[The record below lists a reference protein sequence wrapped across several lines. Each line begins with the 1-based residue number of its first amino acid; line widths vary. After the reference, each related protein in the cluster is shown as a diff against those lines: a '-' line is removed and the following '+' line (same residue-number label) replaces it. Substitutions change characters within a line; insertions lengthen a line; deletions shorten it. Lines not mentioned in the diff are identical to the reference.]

1 MEDTK
6 QQGAMVLHEEGMT
19 APTLAPPTTTPPSIF
34 VVLKQLQ
41 SGDTGKDKSSL
52 MAISEANKM
61 VNSSIGSAVTGI
73 HPSSSTFADTNN
85 SSQSEHLPADA
96 RCKGITV
103 TLDNNSMWNEFYRCQ
118 TEMILT
124 KQGRRMFPY
133 CRFRLSGM
141 EPFQSYVLAMDI
153 VPVDS
158 HRYKWSGKGWET
170 NGKAEPHVSRLF
182 VHPESPAT
190 GLHWMQY
197 PVSFYRLKL
206 CNNLDQEDHIILHSM
221 HRYLPRLHVIPADKA
236 TEDIQVD
243 NPNVITLSFSQTEFF
258 AVTAYQ
264 NLRITQLKID
274 YNPFAKGFREDAV
287 NARSSKVKNGMSTEE
302 TGSELKLSREM
313 TTLNN
318 LKTLFMKRNAA
329 VKVNKDQDDPS
340 HTNGEKKVVNGDAPK
355 VETNVQG
362 FCSKKRP
369 SSSAFSDFIKGAHV
383 KVKRL
388 SLENIKKNGVALQ
401 TTCTSDQKEVMD
413 ISKKENILQL
423 VSNDETVVGDI
434 HRCESTDTSSKTELL
449 KTDETKTEL
458 YEHKSDKI
466 TLLSSDQNVPYTNQ
480 KGMETL
486 SSLDTEAKSNANTKK
501 TLPHKRPERVP
512 LPLLAQFLK
521 QRKSK
526 TRPFTPKSDTPSSSL
541 DSEKSCEHFLT
552 PSIPCVTTILDS
564 HPVLASISQKV
575 TSSTIDAIN
584 ITSLSTAL
592 SSSSAT
598 SSPVPTE
605 IQFSD
610 GFSHFP
616 VGSDSFRAPN
626 TTSSSKSESD
636 RMSSVFH
643 NADPVSMPDLDN
655 TLRPQSDISSLFT
668 CDTVHDICLPITL
681 EVNNDFDVT
690 PIVPSV
696 TTSDF
701 GVPSCTDN
709 VVPYQELASL
719 PDVAESAAISDCLL
733 DSSKGSCPEL
743 FSEEVPPHSL
753 FTHEESVSL
762 PLDDPSSPA
771 FSLPSPAPSSPDPFP
786 ASLFCERP
794 VPPRKTLDSFP
805 ERLLNCTAFSSPDLF
820 PLGLFND
827 KPVPARKIYDFFPE
841 RPLDAIVTSKE
852 SLSPSVPDEPEH
864 LRGTIDLFSQSQ
876 CSERPGPL
884 NDLQS
889 ASYETNVSDHIVP
902 EPIKQSSHGSTFKKS
917 KAKPK
922 KIGKLKFSEDDEV
935 FEKPV
940 TVPMQPSLED
950 VDGQLFVS
958 FMSKKALEIHL
969 GDDAKTEMAQKTTVY
984 PDGGSDENMQEKIVV
999 LEKTLLCD
1007 LKFMKHRQV
1016 IHPVLQEV
1024 GLKLN
1029 LLDLNLEIDLQY
1041 LGVQLP
1047 IPPPVLSPEVCSA
1060 SSQVQFVSRTGKTT
1074 DFTKIKGWRDKFAGS
1089 GSITEGMSSTDAG
1102 QKNLSA
1108 FCSDMLDEYLASEGK
1123 LIDERAANLSQTDT
1137 TPVAYQLP
1145 TKSTSYVR
1153 TLDSV
1158 LKKQVPASL
1167 STTSNKVKPT
1177 FKSKEKIKS
1186 QKNLKSRT
1194 GKQIKTVF
1202 SGNKPALCL
1211 KKPQQSKAFKN
1222 KKESK
1227 SLSPEKPV
1235 AIAILS
1241 AEKTSAIV
1249 ASNKSPMVEVS
1260 DSAQSSCTGGR
1271 SVGLPK
1277 TLVKL
1282 MDVEDGAVWEGRHRT
1297 YITEERAAIAL
1308 ATLVTSEGVSKG
1320 NPDAIRIIRRRAPP
1334 CLNVFCRLGCVCA
1347 SLVHLRRHHHCGKP
1361 QCMLGC
1367 SCLRRKVVAL
1377 KIPKQEEST
1386 ADEPE
1391 PQGVSEENKA
1401 KWKKKNKK
1409 RKTYVLTDPE
1419 TAPEPAKRVSTLWVR
1434 KREVSD
1440 SEVLFSPPPPS
1451 AQSPALLSRELQ
1463 NDLESFFS
1471 PLKQNTVEEKK
1482 FNMIKDNMESSLTC
1496 ARSRPFDSRC
1506 HAKQKTVDQHHI
1518 SQVSNQDIEEGELV
1532 PLNLSGP
1539 AKRLEIISECS
1550 WTSTDIRNYI
1560 MRVVCEHMAQDR
1572 LKHPFWIGKYFIEPV
1587 SKTLQETEDGSIET
1601 YKVTISRPVEKKT
1614 EDEKVTHTEAE
1625 LKKHVEKS
1633 EVKGLPF
1640 LSRCCPAGLLKAEKK
1655 APDAPGRIMVNGKP
1669 YPQAKL
1675 ELGQMGAL
1683 HPANRLAAYITGRI
1697 CPTTS
1702 TISKASITSIPV
1714 STVAT
1719 VTTVT
1724 SMSTSTN
1731 TPIIKSVVT
1740 KPPVGKVFTQFVVN
1754 HINSQNNTSTSHLQ
1768 PSALKVVNPSSMLT
1782 TGIEAGAP
1790 GVALSPLKAGLV
1802 TQVSEPSD
1810 SAGSTSFPTVS
1821 KVQAPTITIL
1831 PKSPSLP
1838 LDGSGPTPSTTV
1850 SLPGSTTPGKKT
1862 VLISVMS
1869 RNTGLPNSGARIT
1882 KPVTQTRP
1890 PQTPGQ
1896 KMLLQ
1901 VVKTADGN
1909 TLYRNPNGQLMQ
1921 LVPLSQIKAIKPNLL
1936 SQGQPTFIRLHAP
1949 ATISLNKPRG
1959 GSATIVTSSNPT
1971 TQMQSKPSVTVP
1983 VSTSSSMSSKTVT
1996 LTTSKSASLG
2006 SLPSTLKVVPG
2017 FLGQSGTCTLRIVS
2031 PNPVQDTGIINPAST
2046 PILSQSGSTLK
2057 HGSSTLLNK
2066 DSTKSE
2072 TTVSVSSLST
2082 EGPIGPVHKQS
2093 ELCPVKQNSCDVSKR
2108 IAGNVSDSLS
2118 SAATYP
2124 KSRQFSGDDS
2134 APTHNEHGAL
2144 KHLSLAEADNRD
2156 NPNMKETNFD
2166 KTPDPEEEE
2175 IESDVTELTDD
2186 SDLYSDDD
2194 REDTCSFSGSDKGER
2209 MEDTD
2214 GLDSEMKDFA
2224 EVVVDIETV
2233 ESTEENSIAKF
2244 RASAIR
2250 RNQHHSNRKHI
2261 HDESLEVKRVRL
2273 ERKRRHT
2280 LKELFLKLH
2289 ETLGMP
2295 SKNREASRLSILT
2308 EGRKEI
2314 ESLVKQEDHLIKRRE
2329 KLRIKRECYLQTLS
2343 LLCDKSTE
2351 SISQK
2356 LNEIIAKQKAL
2367 EAQTNPKEIKSQLN
2381 QATSKSKPKPKPK
2394 PKVVDLNSKQ
2404 KGLALQNSKKK
2415 GLALQ
2420 NKVKDVPKPNFSP
2433 SKPIDLSIKK
2443 QKSLEETKSVLK
2455 STPSSKTT
2463 DLDSSKNTI
2472 KTQDKEQGSM
2482 SKPTQPSFNSSPQK
2496 KPVSVPSPVKH
2507 FPVPRERM
2515 RPNILSRASSQVMQG
2530 SPVKE
2535 PLLTNVCIP
2544 QLFPLMNTMV
2554 QCNQIITINNTLQP
2568 IGITSVGTQQSST
2581 PGVASVSIVPTIS
2594 HPLRGGNSL
2603 PVLQPQLIKITN
2615 SPVNINTQVDSANLP
2630 NITNVISLV
2639 SPVENLVI
2647 PQKVVEDAS
2656 VAQPQSKSLPAPVE
2670 NQQNISDVKIS
2681 NLEER
2686 ALVDEPQPKD
2696 FPKQPE
2702 GGDEISASGTSSN
2715 QERLEKKGQDD
2726 RSDPEDENLMSLL
2739 DELVLLSQ
2747 QLSNEDED
2755 QRIVVPDEVQP
2766 CSDKQA
2772 DADRDD
2778 ERALSPLFLTLDED
2792 LISPDSKDEIDIPPK
2807 VDDLVK
2813 VIFGSDSPSVSSESG
2828 VAPSTSVESPN
2839 APTCNVKGD
2848 ALTPPP
2854 LLHMKAACEVTSG
2867 QSANEGTNV
2876 AWRPMPKL
2884 VPLGLKPQD
2893 VVNKVTGSSALKP
2906 DSNEQDVNRP
2916 QM

>member
-1 MEDTK
+1 MADTK
-6 QQGAMVLHEEGMT
+6 EQGAMVLHEEGMT

-41 SGDTGKDKSSL
+41 TGDTGKDKSSL

-61 VNSSIGSAVTGI
+61 VNCSIGSAVTGI
-73 HPSSSTFADTNN
+73 HPSSSTFTDTNN

-153 VPVDS
+153 VPVDN

-190 GLHWMQY
+190 GLHWMQC

-236 TEDIQVD
+236 TKDIQVD

-264 NLRITQLKID
+264 NLCITQLKID

-302 TGSELKLSREM
+302 TGSELKLSRET

-329 VKVNKDQDDPS
+329 VKVNKDQDGPS
-340 HTNGEKKVVNGDAPK
+340 PTNGEKKVVNGDAPI
-355 VETNVQG
+355 VETNVQS

-401 TTCTSDQKEVMD
+401 TTCISDQKEVMD
-413 ISKKENILQL
+413 ISSKTENILQL
-423 VSNDETVVGDI
+423 DSNDEIVVGDI
-434 HRCESTDTSSKTELL
+434 HRCESTDTSSKTDLL
-449 KTDETKTEL
+449 KTDETKTEMD
-458 YEHKSDKI
+458 EHKANKI
-466 TLLSSDQNVPYTNQ
+466 TLLSSDQNVPYTNE

-486 SSLDTEAKSNANTKK
+486 SSLDTEVKSKADTKK

-526 TRPFTPKSDTPSSSL
+526 TRPLTPKSDTPSSSL
-541 DSEKSCEHFLT
+541 DSEKSCEPFLPPERSSALISST
-552 PSIPCVTTILDS
+552 PCVTNVLDS
-564 HPVLASISQKV
+564 HPVLTSISQKV
-575 TSSTIDAIN
+575 TSTTTTDAIN
-584 ITSLSTAL
+584 ITSPSTAL

-598 SSPVPTE
+598 ASPIPAE
-605 IQFSD
+605 MQLAD
-610 GFSHFP
+610 GFTHFP
-616 VGSDSFRAPN
+616 VGSDPFHAPN
-626 TTSSSKSESD
+626 TTTSSKSESD
-636 RMSSVFH
+636 PTPDRTSSVLH
-643 NADPVSMPDLDN
+643 DADAVSMPDLDN
-655 TLRPQSDISSLFT
+655 TLGSQSDISSLFT
-668 CDTVHDICLPITL
+668 CDTVHDACLPITP
-681 EVNNDFDVT
+681 EVNSDFDVT

-709 VVPYQELASL
+709 DVPYQELASL
-719 PDVAESAAISDCLL
+719 PDESASISDCLL

-753 FTHEESVSL
+753 FPHEESLSL

-786 ASLFCERP
+786 PSLFYERP

-827 KPVPARKIYDFFPE
+827 KPLPTKKNYDFFPE
-841 RPLDAIVTSKE
+841 RPLDAIATSRE
-852 SLSPSVPDEPEH
+852 SLSPSVPDGPEH
-864 LRGTIDLFSQSQ
+864 LKGTIDLFSQSQ
-876 CSERPGPL
+876 SSDRSGPL
-884 NDLQS
+884 NYLQS
-889 ASYETNVSDHIVP
+889 AVSYETNVSDHIVS
-902 EPIKQSSHGSTFKKS
+902 EPIKQSSHGSTLKKS

-922 KIGKLKFSEDDEV
+922 KIRKLKISEYDEV

-940 TVPMQPSLED
+940 TVPMLPSLED

-969 GDDAKTEMAQKTTVY
+969 GDDAKAEMAQKTSEF
-984 PDGGSDENMQEKIVV
+984 PDGDSDGYMQEKIAV

-1007 LKFMKHRQV
+1007 LKLMKHRQV

-1047 IPPPVLSPEVCSA
+1047 IPPPVLSPESSA

-1089 GSITEGMSSTDAG
+1089 GSITEAVSSTDAG
-1102 QKNLSA
+1102 STNLSA

-1123 LIDERAANLSQTDT
+1123 LIDERAANLSQTDA

-1158 LKKQVPASL
+1158 LKKQVPAPL
-1167 STTSNKVKPT
+1167 STTPDKVKPT

-1186 QKNLKSRT
+1186 KKPLKSGT
-1194 GKQIKTVF
+1194 GKQIKTVL
-1202 SGNKPALCL
+1202 SVNKPALCL
-1211 KKPQQSKAFKN
+1211 KKPQQSKTFKN

-1235 AIAILS
+1235 AVAISS
-1241 AEKTSAIV
+1241 AEKTAAIV
-1249 ASNKSPMVEVS
+1249 ASKKSPMVEVS
-1260 DSAQSSCTGGR
+1260 GSAQSSCTGGR

-1308 ATLVTSEGVSKG
+1308 ATLVTSEGASTG

-1377 KIPKQEEST
+1377 KTPKQEEST
-1386 ADEPE
+1386 GDEPE
-1391 PQGVSEENKA
+1391 QGVSEENKA

-1434 KREVSD
+1434 KREGTD
-1440 SEVLFSPPPPS
+1440 SEVLFSPPPPR
-1451 AQSPALLSRELQ
+1451 APSPALLSQELQ
-1463 NDLESFFS
+1463 HDLESFFS
-1471 PLKQNTVEEKK
+1471 PLKQKTVEEKNV
-1482 FNMIKDNMESSLTC
+1482 NMIKDNMDTDSLTC

-1506 HAKQKTVDQHHI
+1506 HAKQKTVDQHTL
-1518 SQVSNQDIEEGELV
+1518 QVSNQDIEEGELV

-1550 WTSTDIRNYI
+1550 LTSTDIRNNI
-1560 MRVVCEHMAQDR
+1560 MRILCEHMAQDR
-1572 LKHPFWIGKYFIEPV
+1572 LKHPFWIGNYFIEPF
-1587 SKTLQETEDGSIET
+1587 SKTLQETEDGSVET
-1601 YKVTISRPVEKKT
+1601 YKVTISRPVEKKM
-1614 EDEKVTHTEAE
+1614 EDEKVTQNEAE

-1640 LSRCCPAGLLKAEKK
+1640 LSKCCPAGLLKAEKK

-1675 ELGQMGAL
+1675 ELGQLGAL

-1702 TISKASITSIPV
+1702 TITKASTTSIPV

-1719 VTTVT
+1719 VT
-1724 SMSTSTN
+1724 STSTSTH
-1731 TPIIKSVVT
+1731 TPIIKSV
-1740 KPPVGKVFTQFVVN
+1740 G
-1754 HINSQNNTSTSHLQ
+1754 
-1768 PSALKVVNPSSMLT
+1768 
-1782 TGIEAGAP
+1782 
-1790 GVALSPLKAGLV
+1790 
-1802 TQVSEPSD
+1802 
-1810 SAGSTSFPTVS
+1810 
-1821 KVQAPTITIL
+1821 
-1831 PKSPSLP
+1831 
-1838 LDGSGPTPSTTV
+1838 GSGPTTSTTV
-1850 SLPGSTTPGKKT
+1850 YSPGSTTPGKKT
-1862 VLISVMS
+1862 VLITVMS
-1869 RNTGLPNSGARIT
+1869 RNTGLPNSGPRIT

-1890 PQTPGQ
+1890 PQAPVTQTRPPQAPVTQTRPPQAPVTQTRPPQAPVTQTRPPQAPVTQTRPPQAPATQTRPPQAPVTQTCPPQAPQPPGQ

-1936 SQGQPTFIRLHAP
+1936 SQGQPTFIRLQAP
-1949 ATISLNKPRG
+1949 PAISLNKPQG
-1959 GSATIVTSSNPT
+1959 GSTTIVTSSNPT
-1971 TQMQSKPSVTVP
+1971 TQIQSKPIVTVP
-1983 VSTSSSMSSKTVT
+1983 VSTSSSMSNKTVT
-1996 LTTSKSASLG
+1996 LTTSKSVLG

-2017 FLGQSGTCTLRIVS
+2017 FLGQSGTCTLRILS
-2031 PNPVQDTGIINPAST
+2031 AKPVQDTGIINPASSLI
-2046 PILSQSGSTLK
+2046 PSQNGCTLK
-2057 HGSSTLLNK
+2057 HGSSILPNK

-2082 EGPIGPVHKQS
+2082 EGQIGQVHEQS
-2093 ELCPVKQNSCDVSKR
+2093 ELDPVKQNSCDVSKR
-2108 IAGNVSDSLS
+2108 MAGNVSEILS

-2124 KSRQFSGDDS
+2124 KSRQFSGDDL
-2134 APTHNEHGAL
+2134 APSHSEHGAL
-2144 KHLSLAEADNRD
+2144 KHLSLSEADNRD
-2156 NPNMKETNFD
+2156 NPNVKEKDFD
-2166 KTPDPEEEE
+2166 QTPDPEEEE
-2175 IESDVTELTDD
+2175 IDSDGTELTDD

-2194 REDTCSFSGSDKGER
+2194 DDGQEDSSSFSDSDKEER

-2233 ESTEENSIAKF
+2233 ESAEENSITKF

-2250 RNQHHSNRKHI
+2250 RNRHHSDQKHI
-2261 HDESLEVKRVRL
+2261 HDESLQVKVRRVRL

-2280 LKELFLKLH
+2280 LRELFLKLQ
-2289 ETLGMP
+2289 ETLGMV
-2295 SKNREASRLSILT
+2295 SKFRKVSKVNILT
-2308 EGRKEI
+2308 QGCKEI
-2314 ESLVKQEDHLIKRRE
+2314 ESLVKQEDHLAKRRE
-2329 KLRIKRECYLQTLS
+2329 KLRIKRERYLQTLS

-2356 LNEIIAKQKAL
+2356 LNEIIAKQKTL
-2367 EAQTNPKEIKSQLN
+2367 EAQTNAKEMKSQLN
-2381 QATSKSKPKPKPK
+2381 QAASKSKPKPKPK
-2394 PKVVDLNSKQ
+2394 PKPKLVELNSKQ
-2404 KGLALQNSKKK
+2404 KGLAF
-2415 GLALQ
+2415 Q
-2420 NKVKDVPKPNFSP
+2420 NKLKDVPKPTSSP

-2443 QKSLEETKSVLK
+2443 QESLEETKSDLK
-2455 STPSSKTT
+2455 STPASKLT
-2463 DLDSSKNTI
+2463 DPVSGKNTI
-2472 KTQDKEQGSM
+2472 KTQDKEQSSI
-2482 SKPTQPSFNSSPQK
+2482 SKPTQPSFNSIPQK

-2515 RPNILSRASSQVMQG
+2515 RPNILSRSSSQVMQG

-2544 QLFPLMNTMV
+2544 QLIPLMNTMV
-2554 QCNQIITINNTLQP
+2554 QCNQIITINNPLQP

-2594 HPLRGGNSL
+2594 HPLRVENSL

-2615 SPVNINTQVDSANLP
+2615 SPININTQVDSANFP
-2630 NITNVISLV
+2630 NIANVISLV

-2656 VAQPQSKSLPAPVE
+2656 FAQAQPKSVPAPVE
-2670 NQQNISDVKIS
+2670 NLQSISDVKIS
-2681 NLEER
+2681 NLAER
-2686 ALVDEPQPKD
+2686 AIVDEPQPND
-2696 FPKQPE
+2696 FPKLPE
-2702 GGDEISASGTSSN
+2702 GGDEISASVTSSN
-2715 QERLEKKGQDD
+2715 QEGLEKKGQNVS
-2726 RSDPEDENLMSLL
+2726 SDPEDENLMSLL

-2755 QRIVVPDEVQP
+2755 KRIVVPDEAQP

-2772 DADRDD
+2772 YAERDD

-2792 LISPDSKDEIDIPPK
+2792 LMSPDSKDEIDIPPK

-2813 VIFGSDSPSVSSESG
+2813 VIFGSDSPSVSSESA
-2828 VAPSTSVESPN
+2828 VAPSTNVESPN
-2839 APTCNVKGD
+2839 APTCNVKCD
-2848 ALTPPP
+2848 APTPPP
-2854 LLHMKAACEVTSG
+2854 LLHMKAACEATSG

-2876 AWRPMPKL
+2876 TWRPMPKL

-2893 VVNKVTGSSALKP
+2893 AVVNKVTGSSTLKL
-2906 DSNEQDVNRP
+2906 DSNEQDVNRT
-2916 QM
+2916 QL

>member
-1 MEDTK
+1 MADTK
-6 QQGAMVLHEEGMT
+6 EQGAMVLHEEGMT

-52 MAISEANKM
+52 MAIGEPNKM

-73 HPSSSTFADTNN
+73 HPSSSSSTFADTDN

-103 TLDNNSMWNEFYRCQ
+103 TLDNNSMWNEFCRCQ

-124 KQGRRMFPY
+124 KQGRRMFPC

-153 VPVDS
+153 VPVDN
-158 HRYKWSGKGWET
+158 HRYKWSGKGWEP

-190 GLHWMQY
+190 GLHWMQC

-329 VKVNKDQDDPS
+329 VKVNKDQDGPS
-340 HTNGEKKVVNGDAPK
+340 PTNGEKKIVNGDAPI

-362 FCSKKRP
+362 LCSKKRP

-413 ISKKENILQL
+413 ISSKTENILQL

-434 HRCESTDTSSKTELL
+434 HRCESTDTSSKTELI
-449 KTDETKTEL
+449 KTDETKAEMD
-458 YEHKSDKI
+458 EHKADKI
-466 TLLSSDQNVPYTNQ
+466 TLLSSDQNVPYTNE

-486 SSLDTEAKSNANTKK
+486 SSLDTEAKSKANTKK

-526 TRPFTPKSDTPSSSL
+526 TRPITPKSDTPSSSL
-541 DSEKSCEHFLT
+541 DSEKSCEPFLT
-552 PSIPCVTTILDS
+552 PERSSALMSTIPCVPTILDS

-575 TSSTIDAIN
+575 TSTTDAIN
-584 ITSLSTAL
+584 TTSLSTVL
-592 SSSSAT
+592 SPSSAT
-598 SSPVPTE
+598 ASPVPAE
-605 IQFSD
+605 MQLSD

-616 VGSDSFRAPN
+616 VDSDSFLVPN
-626 TTSSSKSESD
+626 STTSSKSECDPTPD

-643 NADPVSMPDLDN
+643 NADAVSMPDLDN
-655 TLRPQSDISSLFT
+655 TLMSQSDISSPFT
-668 CDTVHDICLPITL
+668 CDTVHDTCLPITP

-709 VVPYQELASL
+709 EVPYQELASL
-719 PDVAESAAISDCLL
+719 PDVAESASISDCLL

-743 FSEEVPPHSL
+743 FSEEVPPDSL
-753 FTHEESVSL
+753 FTHEESLSL

-786 ASLFCERP
+786 PSLFYERP

-852 SLSPSVPDEPEH
+852 SLSLSVPDGPEH

-876 CSERPGPL
+876 CSDRPRPL

-889 ASYETNVSDHIVP
+889 AVSYETNVSDHIVP

-922 KIGKLKFSEDDEV
+922 KIGKLKISEDDEV

-969 GDDAKTEMAQKTTVY
+969 GDDAKTETAQKNTEY

-1047 IPPPVLSPEVCSA
+1047 IPPPVLSPEGSSE

-1089 GSITEGMSSTDAG
+1089 GSITEGVSSTDAG

-1186 QKNLKSRT
+1186 KKSLKSCT

-1202 SGNKPALCL
+1202 SVNKPALCL
-1211 KKPQQSKAFKN
+1211 KKPQESKKFK

-1227 SLSPEKPV
+1227 SPEKPV
-1235 AIAILS
+1235 AIAVLS
-1241 AEKTSAIV
+1241 AETTAAIV
-1249 ASNKSPMVEVS
+1249 ASDKSPMVEVS
-1260 DSAQSSCTGGR
+1260 GSPQSSCTGGR

-1377 KIPKQEEST
+1377 KTPKQEEST

-1409 RKTYVLTDPE
+1409 RKTYVLTDPK

-1434 KREVSD
+1434 KREGSD
-1440 SEVLFSPPPPS
+1440 SEVLFSPPPPR
-1451 AQSPALLSRELQ
+1451 APSPALLSRELQ
-1463 NDLESFFS
+1463 HDLESFFT
-1471 PLKQNTVEEKK
+1471 PLKQKMVDEKNL
-1482 FNMIKDNMESSLTC
+1482 NMIKDNMESSLTC
-1496 ARSRPFDSRC
+1496 ARTRPFDSRC
-1506 HAKQKTVDQHHI
+1506 HAKQKTVDQHHTLQVDQHHTL
-1518 SQVSNQDIEEGELV
+1518 QVSNQDIEEGELV

-1550 WTSTDIRNYI
+1550 WTSTEIRNDI
-1560 MRVVCEHMAQDR
+1560 MRIVCEHMAQDR
-1572 LKHPFWIGKYFIEPV
+1572 LKQPFWIGKYFIEPV
-1587 SKTLQETEDGSIET
+1587 SKTLQETEDGSVET
-1601 YKVTISRPVEKKT
+1601 YKVTISRPVEKET
-1614 EDEKVTHTEAE
+1614 EDEKVTQNEAE

-1702 TISKASITSIPV
+1702 TITKAPVTSIPV

-1719 VTTVT
+1719 VTST
-1724 SMSTSTN
+1724 STSTN
-1731 TPIIKSVVT
+1731 TPIVKSE
-1740 KPPVGKVFTQFVVN
+1740 G
-1754 HINSQNNTSTSHLQ
+1754 
-1768 PSALKVVNPSSMLT
+1768 
-1782 TGIEAGAP
+1782 
-1790 GVALSPLKAGLV
+1790 
-1802 TQVSEPSD
+1802 
-1810 SAGSTSFPTVS
+1810 
-1821 KVQAPTITIL
+1821 
-1831 PKSPSLP
+1831 
-1838 LDGSGPTPSTTV
+1838 GSGPTPSTTV
-1850 SLPGSTTPGKKT
+1850 SSPGSTTPGKKT
-1862 VLISVMS
+1862 VLITVMS
-1869 RNTGLPNSGARIT
+1869 RNTGLPNSGTRIT
-1882 KPVTQTRP
+1882 KHVTQTRP

-1949 ATISLNKPRG
+1949 AAINLNKPQG

-1971 TQMQSKPSVTVP
+1971 TQMQSKPTVTVP

-1996 LTTSKSASLG
+1996 LPTSKSVSLG

-2017 FLGQSGTCTLRIVS
+2017 FLGQSGTCTLRILS
-2031 PNPVQDTGIINPAST
+2031 PKPVQDTGVINPAVS
-2046 PILSQSGSTLK
+2046 PILSPSGFTLK
-2057 HGSSTLLNK
+2057 HGSSTLLNKDSTLLNK

-2082 EGPIGPVHKQS
+2082 EGPIGQVHKQS
-2093 ELCPVKQNSCDVSKR
+2093 ELDPIKQNSCDVSKR
-2108 IAGNVSDSLS
+2108 IAGNVSESLS

-2124 KSRQFSGDDS
+2124 KSRQSSGEDS
-2134 APTHNEHGAL
+2134 APSHNEHGAL

-2156 NPNMKETNFD
+2156 NPNVKETDFD
-2166 KTPDPEEEE
+2166 KSPDPEEEE
-2175 IESDVTELTDD
+2175 IDSDGTELTDD

-2194 REDTCSFSGSDKGER
+2194 QEDTCSFSGSDKGER
-2209 MEDTD
+2209 MENMD

-2233 ESTEENSIAKF
+2233 ESAEENSITKF

-2250 RNQHHSNRKHI
+2250 RNQHHSSNRKHI
-2261 HDESLEVKRVRL
+2261 HDESLEVKVKRVRL

-2280 LKELFLKLH
+2280 LKELFLKLQG
-2289 ETLGMP
+2289 TLGMP
-2295 SKNREASRLSILT
+2295 STNRDASRLSILT
-2308 EGRKEI
+2308 KSHTEI
-2314 ESLVKQEDHLIKRRE
+2314 ESLVKQEHHLVKRRE

-2356 LNEIIAKQKAL
+2356 LNEIVAKQKAL
-2367 EAQTNPKEIKSQLN
+2367 EAQTNAKEIKSELN

-2394 PKVVDLNSKQ
+2394 PKPKLVDLNSKP
-2404 KGLALQNSKKK
+2404 KGLAFQNE
-2415 GLALQ
+2415 
-2420 NKVKDVPKPNFSP
+2420 VKDVPKPTFSP

-2443 QKSLEETKSVLK
+2443 QKSLEEKKSVLK
-2455 STPSSKTT
+2455 SIPTSKLT
-2463 DLDSSKNTI
+2463 DLDSSKNAI
-2472 KTQDKEQGSM
+2472 KTQDKEQGII

-2515 RPNILSRASSQVMQG
+2515 RPNILSRSSSQVMQG
-2530 SPVKE
+2530 SPIKE

-2554 QCNQIITINNTLQP
+2554 QCNQIITINNPLQP

-2594 HPLRGGNSL
+2594 HPLRVENSL
-2603 PVLQPQLIKITN
+2603 PVLQPQLFKITN
-2615 SPVNINTQVDSANLP
+2615 SPVNINTQVDSATLP

-2656 VAQPQSKSLPAPVE
+2656 VAQAQSKSVPAPVE
-2670 NQQNISDVKIS
+2670 NQEYTSDDKIS

-2686 ALVDEPQPKD
+2686 PVVDEPQPN
-2696 FPKQPE
+2696 PKQPE
-2702 GGDEISASGTSSN
+2702 GGDEISASVTSSN
-2715 QERLEKKGQDD
+2715 QEGLEKKGQDD
-2726 RSDPEDENLMSLL
+2726 SSDPEDENLMSLL

-2772 DADRDD
+2772 DAERDD

-2792 LISPDSKDEIDIPPK
+2792 LMSPDSKDEIDIPPK

-2828 VAPSTSVESPN
+2828 VAPSTNVESPN

-2848 ALTPPP
+2848 APTPPP
-2854 LLHMKAACEVTSG
+2854 LLHMKAACEATSG

-2893 VVNKVTGSSALKP
+2893 VVVNKLTGNKP